1 MDKKR
6 IDVTRPSMPPFEEY
20 VNEIKSIWERKWLTN
35 FGAIHNELAEKLE
48 GFLDVPNISLFTNGH
63 QAIYSALCLLGKPGG
78 EVITTPFTFASTTH
92 AIAQAGMTPVFCDV
106 DPVTYTLDPSKIE
119 SLITEKTVAILP
131 VHVYGNVC
139 DTEAISAVAKKYGL
153 PVIYDAA
160 HAFGVKKNG
169 KGIGNFGD
177 VSLYSFHATKAYNS
191 IEGGAAAY
199 GDKEL
204 SAGFKRFINFGL
216 VDGENVENTGTNAK
230 MNEFSAAMGL
240 CNLRH
245 IGEVLEG
252 RKRVCT
258 IYKKILFE
266 CDPLFDEK
274 TGVEPSLGIKML
286 PLQDNVESN
295 YAYFP
300 VLFGINENCKV
311 TRDQVKDML
320 ATENIHARRY
330 FYPLTSEFDCYRGA
344 KGAGETPVAESISR
358 KVLSLPLYAE
368 LASEDA
374 VMIAELIKAFLK

>member
-1 MDKKR
+1 
-6 IDVTRPSMPPFEEY
+6 
-20 VNEIKSIWERKWLTN
+20 
-35 FGAIHNELAEKLE
+35 
-48 GFLDVPNISLFTNGH
+48 
-63 QAIYSALCLLGKPGG
+63 
-78 EVITTPFTFASTTH
+78 
-92 AIAQAGMTPVFCDV
+92 
-106 DPVTYTLDPSKIE
+106 
-119 SLITEKTVAILP
+119 
-131 VHVYGNVC
+131 
-139 DTEAISAVAKKYGL
+139 
-153 PVIYDAA
+153 
-160 HAFGVKKNG
+160 
-169 KGIGNFGD
+169 

-199 GDKEL
+199 GDSEL
-204 SAGFKRFINFGL
+204 STGFKRFINFGL

-252 RKRVCT
+252 RKRVCN

-274 TGVEPSLGIKML
+274 TGIAPSFGIKML
-286 PLQDNVESN
+286 PVQDNVESN

-300 VLFGINENCKV
+300 VLFGVNENCKV

-320 ATENIHARRY
+320 ASENIHARRY
-330 FYPLTSEFDCYRGA
+330 FYPLTSEFDCYRGM

-368 LASEDA
+368 LSSEDA
-374 VMIAELIKAFLK
+374 VMIAEMIKAFLK